1 MDSSRGHQTKAQ
13 CGAEAERSEAFQ
25 SLQHGDQ
32 KFLATLTS
40 PSCAGEFVFQSVVV
54 SDATVILQMI
64 CPDRP
69 GLVSELAGWV
79 AANGGSIRH
88 ADHHTDAGA
97 GLFLSRIEWQ
107 LKGFGIPR
115 DALPEAAQALG
126 ERLGGEAQLHF
137 SDAFPRVAIFASKQ
151 SHCLQ
156 DLLWRVQ
163 SGELPMQVP
172 LVIANHPD
180 LEPLCA
186 AFEVPFVCVPVSR
199 ETKVEAEQRM
209 LQLLEENTVEL
220 AVLAKYMQ
228 VLSGDFLERF
238 PQVINIHHSFLP
250 AFKGA
255 QPYHRAWDRGVKLI
269 GATAHY
275 VTEDLDDGP
284 IIEQTTVPVSHR
296 DEVEDLIR
304 KGRDTERLALARAL
318 RMHLRRQVMVY
329 RGRTAVFA

>member
-1 MDSSRGHQTKAQ
+1 MT
-13 CGAEAERSEAFQ
+13 E
-25 SLQHGDQ
+25 
-32 KFLATLTS
+32 
-40 PSCAGEFVFQSVVV
+40 
-54 SDATVILQMI
+54 ATVILQMI
-64 CPDRP
+64 CSDRP

-97 GLFLSRIEWQ
+97 ELFLSRIEW
-107 LKGFGIPR
+107 LIEGFGIPR
-115 DALPEAAQALG
+115 EALPTAAAALA
-126 ERLGGEAQLHF
+126 ERLGGKVQLHF
-137 SDAFPRVAIFASKQ
+137 SDQLPRVAIFASKQ

-163 SGELPMQVP
+163 SGELQMQVP

-180 LEPLCA
+180 LEPLCTG
-186 AFEVPFVCVPVSR
+186 FGVRFICVPVSR
-199 ETKVEAEQRM
+199 DTKPEAEQQM
-209 LQLLEENTVEL
+209 LALLEENGIEL
-220 AVLAKYMQ
+220 VVLAKYMQ
-228 VLSGDFLERF
+228 VLSGAFLELF

-255 QPYHRAWDRGVKLI
+255 QPYQRAWDRGVKLI

-284 IIEQTTVPVSHR
+284 IIEQTTVHVSHR
-296 DEVEDLIR
+296 DDVDDLIR

-318 RMHLRRQVMVY
+318 RLHLRRQVMVY

>member
-1 MDSSRGHQTKAQ
+1 M
-13 CGAEAERSEAFQ
+13 
-25 SLQHGDQ
+25 
-32 KFLATLTS
+32 
-40 PSCAGEFVFQSVVV
+40 
-54 SDATVILQMI
+54 
-64 CPDRP
+64 
-69 GLVSELAGWV
+69 VSELSGWV
-79 AANGGSIRH
+79 SANGGNIRH

-97 GLFLSRIEWQ
+97 GLFLSRIEWD
-107 LKGFGIPR
+107 LDGFGLSR
-115 DALPEAAQALG
+115 VALPEAAAALG
-126 ERLGGEAQLHF
+126 TRLNGQAQLHF
-137 SDAFPRVAIFASKQ
+137 SDDVPRVAIFASKQ
-151 SHCLQ
+151 AHCLQ

-186 AFEVPFVCVPVSR
+186 GFGVRFVCVPVV
-199 ETKVEAEQRM
+199 KAAKPEAEQRM
-209 LQLLEENTVEL
+209 LELLEENRIEL

-228 VLSGDFLERF
+228 VLSGDFLQRF
-238 PQVINIHHSFLP
+238 PDVINIHHSFLP

-255 QPYHRAWDRGVKLI
+255 QPYHRAWERGVKLI

-296 DEVEDLIR
+296 DDVDDLIR

-318 RMHLRRQVMVY
+318 RMHLHRQVMVY

>member
-1 MDSSRGHQTKAQ
+1 M
-13 CGAEAERSEAFQ
+13 
-25 SLQHGDQ
+25 
-32 KFLATLTS
+32 
-40 PSCAGEFVFQSVVV
+40 

-115 DALPEAAQALG
+115 DVLPEAAQALG
-126 ERLGGEAQLHF
+126 ARLGGEAQLHF

-172 LVIANHPD
+172 LVIANHQD

-186 AFEVPFVCVPVSR
+186 SFEVPFVCVPVSR
-199 ETKVEAEQRM
+199 ETKPEAEQRM
-209 LQLLEENTVEL
+209 LQLLAENDVEL

-228 VLSGDFLERF
+228 VLSADFLERF

-318 RMHLRRQVMVY
+318 RLHLRHQVMVY

>member
-1 MDSSRGHQTKAQ
+1 M
-13 CGAEAERSEAFQ
+13 
-25 SLQHGDQ
+25 
-32 KFLATLTS
+32 
-40 PSCAGEFVFQSVVV
+40 
-54 SDATVILQMI
+54 SDATVILQRI

-97 GLFLSRIEWQ
+97 GVFLSRIEWQ
-107 LKGFGIPR
+107 LQGFGIPR
-115 DALPEAAQALG
+115 DVLPEAAQALG
-126 ERLGGEAQLHF
+126 QRLGGEAQLHF
-137 SDAFPRVAIFASKQ
+137 SDEYPHVAIFASKQ

-186 AFEVPFVCVPVSR
+186 SFEVPFVCVPVSR
-199 ETKVEAEQRM
+199 DTKADAEQQI
-209 LQLLEENTVEL
+209 LELLEQNKVEL

-228 VLSGDFLERF
+228 VLSSDFLERF

-284 IIEQTTVPVSHR
+284 IIEQTTVSVSHR

-318 RMHLRRQVMVY
+318 RLHLRRQVMVY

>member
-1 MDSSRGHQTKAQ
+1 
-13 CGAEAERSEAFQ
+13 
-25 SLQHGDQ
+25 
-32 KFLATLTS
+32 
-40 PSCAGEFVFQSVVV
+40 V

-107 LKGFGIPR
+107 LQGFGIPR
-115 DALPEAAQALG
+115 DVLPEAAQALG
-126 ERLGGEAQLHF
+126 QRLGGEAQLHF
-137 SDAFPRVAIFASKQ
+137 SDEYPRVAIFASKQ

-186 AFEVPFVCVPVSR
+186 SFEIPFVCVPVSR
-199 ETKVEAEQRM
+199 DTKAEAEQWI
-209 LQLLEENTVEL
+209 LELLEQNKVEL

-228 VLSGDFLERF
+228 VLSSDFLERF

-284 IIEQTTVPVSHR
+284 IIEQTTVSVSHR

-318 RMHLRRQVMVY
+318 RLHLRRQVMVY

>member
-1 MDSSRGHQTKAQ
+1 M
-13 CGAEAERSEAFQ
+13 
-25 SLQHGDQ
+25 
-32 KFLATLTS
+32 
-40 PSCAGEFVFQSVVV
+40 

-97 GLFLSRIEWQ
+97 GVFLSRIEWQ
-107 LKGFGIPR
+107 LQGFGIPR
-115 DALPEAAQALG
+115 DVLPEAAQALG
-126 ERLGGEAQLHF
+126 QRLGGEAQLHF
-137 SDAFPRVAIFASKQ
+137 SDEYPRVAIFASKQ

-186 AFEVPFVCVPVSR
+186 SFEIPFVCVPVSR
-199 ETKVEAEQRM
+199 DTKAEAEQRI
-209 LQLLEENTVEL
+209 LQLLEQNKVEL

-228 VLSGDFLERF
+228 VLSSDFLERF

-284 IIEQTTVPVSHR
+284 IIEQTTVSVSHR

-318 RMHLRRQVMVY
+318 RLHLRRQVMVY

>member
-1 MDSSRGHQTKAQ
+1 M
-13 CGAEAERSEAFQ
+13 
-25 SLQHGDQ
+25 
-32 KFLATLTS
+32 
-40 PSCAGEFVFQSVVV
+40 

-107 LKGFGIPR
+107 LQGFGIPR
-115 DALPEAAQALG
+115 DVLPEAAQALG
-126 ERLGGEAQLHF
+126 QRLGGEAQLHF
-137 SDAFPRVAIFASKQ
+137 SDEFPRVAIFASKQ

-186 AFEVPFVCVPVSR
+186 SFQVPFVCVPVSR
-199 ETKVEAEQRM
+199 DTKAEAEQRM
-209 LQLLEENTVEL
+209 LQLLEENEVEL

-228 VLSGDFLERF
+228 VLSSDFLERF
-238 PQVINIHHSFLP
+238 PEVINIHHSFLP

-318 RMHLRRQVMVY
+318 RLHLRRQVMVY

>member
-1 MDSSRGHQTKAQ
+1 M
-13 CGAEAERSEAFQ
+13 
-25 SLQHGDQ
+25 
-32 KFLATLTS
+32 
-40 PSCAGEFVFQSVVV
+40 

-97 GLFLSRIEWQ
+97 GVFLSRIEWQ
-107 LKGFGIPR
+107 LQGFGIPR
-115 DALPEAAQALG
+115 DVLPEAAQALG
-126 ERLGGEAQLHF
+126 QRLGGEAQLHF
-137 SDAFPRVAIFASKQ
+137 SDEYPRVAIFASKQ

-172 LVIANHPD
+172 LVIANHQD

-186 AFEVPFVCVPVSR
+186 SFEIPFVCVPVSR
-199 ETKVEAEQRM
+199 DTKAEAEQRI
-209 LQLLEENTVEL
+209 LELLEQNKVEL

-228 VLSGDFLERF
+228 VLSSDFLERF

-284 IIEQTTVPVSHR
+284 IIEQTTVSVSHR

-318 RMHLRRQVMVY
+318 RLHLRRQVMVY

>member
-1 MDSSRGHQTKAQ
+1 MS
-13 CGAEAERSEAFQ
+13 
-25 SLQHGDQ
+25 
-32 KFLATLTS
+32 S
-40 PSCAGEFVFQSVVV
+40 PS
-54 SDATVILQMI
+54 VILQVI

-69 GLVSELAGWV
+69 ALVSELAGWV
-79 AANGGSIRH
+79 AANGGNIRH

-97 GLFLSRIEWQ
+97 GLFLSRIEWG
-107 LKGFGIPR
+107 LDGFGLPR
-115 DALPEAAQALG
+115 QAIAPAAAALA

-137 SDAFPRVAIFASKQ
+137 SDEHPRVAIFASKQ
-151 SHCLQ
+151 SHCLL
-156 DLLWRVQ
+156 DLLWRAR

-180 LEPLCA
+180 LEPLCKD
-186 AFEVPFVCVPVSR
+186 FGVPFVCVPVEKER
-199 ETKVEAEQRM
+199 KAEAEQTI
-209 LQLLEENTVEL
+209 LSLLREHRIEL

-228 VLSGDFLERF
+228 VLSADFLAEF
-238 PQVINIHHSFLP
+238 PTVINIHHSFLP

-255 QPYHRAWDRGVKLI
+255 QPYHRAWERGVKLI

-284 IIEQTTVPVSHR
+284 IIEQTIAHVSHR

-304 KGRDTERLALARAL
+304 KGRDTERLALSRAL
-318 RMHLRRQVMVY
+318 RLHLRRQVMVY